1 MNILPVCR
9 LLSVINPAAWQT
21 VTDVPALECDTP
33 SLLAMHD
40 IFYNSSM
47 SNDVDG
53 SYCDNGAFI
62 IGPYDDDGDE
72 G

>member
-21 VTDVPALECDTP
+21 VTDIPAFECDTP
-33 SLLAMHD
+33 SLPAMHD
-40 IFYNSSM
+40 IVYDSLM
-47 SNDVDG
+47 SNDVDSSG
-53 SYCDNGAFI
+53 RDNGTFI